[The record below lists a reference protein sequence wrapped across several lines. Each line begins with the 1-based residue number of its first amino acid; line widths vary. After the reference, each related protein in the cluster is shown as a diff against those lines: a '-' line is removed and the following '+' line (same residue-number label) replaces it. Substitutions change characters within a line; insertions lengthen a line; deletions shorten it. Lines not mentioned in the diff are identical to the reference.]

1 MKIIKHDSDD
11 QLLLDLYFPEIIT
24 GKYGEPETPAYIL
37 EKLKEVDG
45 HGSGLDADTV
55 DGCHASAFLLKNPVL
70 SGHLAAVGLS
80 GEIADGGTFAD
91 FETAFANNTSDT
103 FK

>member
-11 QLLLDLYFPEIIT
+11 QLLLDLYFPNIIT
-24 GKYGEPETPAYIL
+24 GKYGEPETPQYIL
-37 EKLKEVDG
+37 EKLREVDG

-55 DGCHASAFLLKNPVL
+55 DGCHASAFILKNPAL
-70 SGHLAAVGLS
+70 PGHLAGIAPS
-80 GEIADGGTFAD
+80 GEIGDGGAFAD
-91 FETAFANNTSDT
+91 FENSFSSNTSDT